1 MSHTPGPWEIMES
14 ANALVVMGANS
25 KHVVIVPLF
34 REHEWNKE
42 EWEGLNL
49 EEKNKV
55 SIANTRLIAAAPEL
69 YEAIQTV
76 DMALA
81 GQKTSL
87 EEWANISKTVRAALT
102 KARGGLFDEAEYR
115 HLLEDKKANKLS
127 PQEEERLIQLYEE
140 GEVDDIPS
148 FFLRSEVEQK
158 MDSLI
163 EMIDDLTQRIK
174 TLLEK

>member
-1 MSHTPGPWEIMES
+1 MSYTPGPWEIMES

-69 YEAIQTV
+69 YQVCWE
-76 DMALA
+76 
-81 GQKTSL
+81 L
-87 EEWANISKTVRAALT
+87 EKLNPNSYAAE
-102 KARGGLFDEAEYR
+102 KARKIIAKLQREGG
-115 HLLEDKKANKLS
+115 
-127 PQEEERLIQLYEE
+127 
-140 GEVDDIPS
+140 
-148 FFLRSEVEQK
+148 
-158 MDSLI
+158 
-163 EMIDDLTQRIK
+163 
-174 TLLEK
+174 EKS

>member
-55 SIANTRLIAAAPEL
+55 SIANARLIAAAPEL
-69 YEAIQTV
+69 LECLEHIQGIV
-76 DMALA
+76 SESQGVAGWHQNGQVASWDELGLREEIDGVLA
-81 GQKTSL
+81 KAGG
-87 EEWANISKTVRAALT
+87 EE
-102 KARGGLFDEAEYR
+102 
-115 HLLEDKKANKLS
+115 
-127 PQEEERLIQLYEE
+127 
-140 GEVDDIPS
+140 
-148 FFLRSEVEQK
+148 SE
-158 MDSLI
+158 
-163 EMIDDLTQRIK
+163 
-174 TLLEK
+174 

>member
-1 MSHTPGPWEIMES
+1 MSYTPGPWNYEEPDVVGLPHLRA
-14 ANALVVMGANS
+14 ANGDAVATFLREPWNS
-25 KHVVIVPLF
+25 SDIP
-34 REHEWNKE
+34 
-42 EWEGLNL
+42 
-49 EEKNKV
+49 
-55 SIANTRLIAAAPEL
+55 LIAAAPEL

-115 HLLEDKKANKLS
+115 HLLEDKKTNKLS

-148 FFLRSEVEQK
+148 FFLRSDVEQK
-158 MDSLI
+158 IDSLI
-163 EMIDDLTQRIK
+163 EMIDDLTQKIK
-174 TLLEK
+174 TQGENNA